1 MANVQYRGTGR
12 RKSSVARVILTPGA
26 GKIVINGREA
36 KDYLPSDVLLMIVN
50 QPLELTGTTGK
61 FDVIVNVNGGGYS
74 GQAGAIRHGIS
85 RALLE
90 AGEDYR
96 PVLKAAGFLTRD
108 ARVKERKKYGLK
120 AARRAPQF
128 SKRTLIYSFIQRNA
142 KKLKSTKVAIY
153 RLLLDLSFFVYL

>member
-61 FDVIVNVNGGGYS
+61 FDVIVNVKGGGYS
-74 GQAGAIRHGIS
+74 GQAGAIR
-85 RALLE
+85 
-90 AGEDYR
+90 EDYR

-108 ARVKERKKYGLK
+108 ARFKERKKYGLK

-128 SKRTLIYSFIQRNA
+128 SKR
-142 KKLKSTKVAIY
+142 
-153 RLLLDLSFFVYL
+153 